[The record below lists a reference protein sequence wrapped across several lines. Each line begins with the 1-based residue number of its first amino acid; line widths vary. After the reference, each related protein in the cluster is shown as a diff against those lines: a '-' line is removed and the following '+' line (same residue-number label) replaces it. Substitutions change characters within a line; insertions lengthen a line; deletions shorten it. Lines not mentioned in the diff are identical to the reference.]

1 MISSKHILSIAQ
13 CFDHKNYSQYKAK
26 IGHVDERLA
35 PEYNIIRIVLPDS
48 YVLGQFHDDLAI
60 LTLARNVDTE
70 NFNPICLPPK
80 QGFVNLTGQYAV
92 VVGWGP
98 LVSRGP
104 TYPYLR
110 EKFGLLVIPNS
121 RCQKFAENSSHY
133 KEKFPRG
140 IANEM
145 ICTASPNECIGD
157 SGSPLMFQVEEQWY
171 VVGVKSFGWSCD
183 KSEFPTGYTRVT
195 EYLNW
200 IERNVHFACGL
211 SLKLSN
217 SLENGTDRQGS
228 WPWMVAIDMRNR
240 QGEFYPLCSGSMIS
254 MKHAL
259 VPAHCFP
266 RRDPTLYKARIGN
279 VDLRLAQEYNITR
292 IVVHDEYV
300 RNRFRNDIAILT
312 LEKDLESG
320 DFYPICLPPS
330 REFVNLEGQNNAVV
344 GWELLSLGY
353 EHPELKEYFGIE
365 VIANSRCNAMY
376 SRMIAFRRQ
385 FPRGV
390 GDGMICTAST
400 QICLVESGSPLMYQV
415 EGAWYIVGFVSFGT
429 SCTVSS
435 DFPSGFTK
443 VSEYLNWIEENIK
456 S

>member
-1 MISSKHILSIAQ
+1 MKCKKSIRKALLVYVLLFLIQEIVTEECGWAHRIERFLAEPDAMEGSWPWMVQIFKLNSDGEEIHSCSGSMISSKHILSIAQ

-145 ICTASPNECIGD
+145 ICTASPNECI
-157 SGSPLMFQVEEQWY
+157 
-171 VVGVKSFGWSCD
+171 
-183 KSEFPTGYTRVT
+183 
-195 EYLNW
+195 
-200 IERNVHFACGL
+200 
-211 SLKLSN
+211 
-217 SLENGTDRQGS
+217 
-228 WPWMVAIDMRNR
+228 VAIDMRNR

>member
-1 MISSKHILSIAQ
+1 MKCKKSIRKALLVYVLLFLIQEIVTEECGWAHRIERFLAEPDAMEGSWPWMVQIFKLNSDGEEIHSCSGSMISSKHILSIAQ

-98 LVSRGP
+98 LVSP
-104 TYPYLR
+104 
-110 EKFGLLVIPNS
+110 
-121 RCQKFAENSSHY
+121 
-133 KEKFPRG
+133 
-140 IANEM
+140 
-145 ICTASPNECIGD
+145 
-157 SGSPLMFQVEEQWY
+157 
-171 VVGVKSFGWSCD
+171 
-183 KSEFPTGYTRVT
+183 
-195 EYLNW
+195 
-200 IERNVHFACGL
+200 CGL